1 MNARRLAVVLA
12 VIGLSLALVGCRSK
26 QAPPPAT
33 SPELKSLGTL
43 RSYRWTTELRADSSL
58 FDQSLAPEA
67 LRSAPFVLRA
77 SVKGDRVIPDRE
89 RALTT
94 AEPVAIEPRESITIG
109 NDRWNRIGN
118 GPWRVGGE
126 AFPAARAY
134 FGGTANLS
142 ARAIL
147 EPTET
152 SVVTGLRQEMASMSY
167 RKEAV
172 ETGTAR
178 RYTLRPEQVTA
189 VLADPSLNPFP
200 VLKTLPAVRID
211 VWVDEQRMVLVGLRV
226 AGDTAARPEAFL
238 LEVRVA
244 EIEPDGLR
252 IDPPR

>member
-1 MNARRLAVVLA
+1 MNARRPAALLAA
-12 VIGLSLALVGCRSK
+12 IGLSLALIGCRSE
-26 QAPPPAT
+26 QAQPPAT
-33 SPELKSLGTL
+33 SPELKSVQTL
-43 RSYRWTTELRADSSL
+43 RSYRWTTELQADSSL

-77 SVKGDRVIPDRE
+77 SVKGDRVTPDRE
-89 RALTT
+89 HALTT
-94 AEPVAIEPRESITIG
+94 VDPVATEPRESITIG

-147 EPTET
+147 EPGET
-152 SVVTGLRQEMASMSY
+152 SEVARLREELAVMPYSEGVVATGL
-167 RKEAV
+167 
-172 ETGTAR
+172 AR
-178 RYTLRPEQVTA
+178 RYTLRPEQVA
-189 VLADPSLNPFP
+189 RVVGDPSLNPFP
-200 VLKTLPAVRID
+200 VLKTLPRVLID
-211 VWVDEQRMVLVGLRV
+211 LWVDQQRMVLVGLRV

-238 LEVRVA
+238 LEVRVT
-244 EIEPDGLR
+244 EIEPAGLR